1 MYKVFFDNRT
11 IFLTNQFEKYY
22 NKYNGLFIKYL
33 NEIQLAY
40 VLELFKSI
48 EDIQNVFIIYHD
60 VEKIFNE
67 FQSFFRFVEAAGG
80 LVTNEKGEYL
90 VIKRRGKWDLPKG
103 KLDKEENPDKA
114 AIREVREE
122 CNVWPLKIHDI
133 LKTTYHAYI
142 LEGVLFLKR
151 TYWYQMKHEGNVTP
165 SPQTEED
172 ITQAK
177 WLKKEDLKIFRENTY
192 QSILDVLKAGEAL

>member
-1 MYKVFFDNRT
+1 MYKVFFDNRR

-22 NKYNGLFIKYL
+22 KEYNGLFVKYL

-48 EDIQNVFIIYHD
+48 KDIQNVFIIYHD

-67 FQSFFRFVEAAGG
+67 FQSFFRIVEAAGG
-80 LVTNEKGEYL
+80 LVKNKKEEYL

-103 KLDKEENPDKA
+103 KLDKGEKPDKA
-114 AIREVREE
+114 ALREVREE
-122 CNVWPLKIHDI
+122 CGVWPLKIRDI
-133 LKTTYHAYI
+133 LDVTYHAYI
-142 LEGVLFLKR
+142 LEGVLILKK
-151 TYWYQMKHEGNVTP
+151 TYWYEMCHEDDITP

-177 WLKKEDLKIFRENTY
+177 WVKKENIDMMQENTY
-192 QSILDVLKAGEAL
+192 YSIIEVLKAGDAL